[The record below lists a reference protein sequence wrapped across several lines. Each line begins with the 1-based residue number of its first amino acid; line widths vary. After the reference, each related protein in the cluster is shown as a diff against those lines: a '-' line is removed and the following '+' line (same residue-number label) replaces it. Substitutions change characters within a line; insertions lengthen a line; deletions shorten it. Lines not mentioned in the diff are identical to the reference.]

1 MSFLGKA
8 LSIKG
13 EGFLLFLLLDFVSRI
28 VGKVQNLGLCMALFC
43 TKPQTDSDTALT

>member
-28 VGKVQNLGLCMALFC
+28 VGKVQNLGLCMADFVQN
-43 TKPQTDSDTALT
+43 PRQTVILL